1 MAHKTEI
8 GKDILEML
16 MFSLYP
22 EAETI
27 YREYLQNATD
37 AIREACDAR
46 VLDTMDDGHVTI
58 QIKQHQHSIVIQD
71 NGIGIPG
78 HLAESTLKD
87 IAKTRKRNKEML
99 AGYYGIGRLVGAGY
113 CRELIFETSS
123 MGEPIESKVVF
134 NVDMIRDIL
143 KDEENDMGATEVI
156 DVAASFSQSQA
167 ETEDHYFRVTLNG
180 ILQEYPELLNET
192 YIRDYLKQSAPID
205 YLAEFKNGLIKP
217 SISENGD
224 NYWSLYNQ
232 MNRVKV
238 SLNDYVDIRKPY
250 GLRIDGTG
258 DQIYNLRFFEIESD
272 KHETL
277 AWGWYAITEF
287 STQIPDKDPNNN
299 YQVLTRGMRL
309 RVHNIQIGNQ
319 NFFDGTGYFKQA
331 RSNKYFNGEI
341 HIIHPHIKPTTD
353 RSDLAPTAEAL
364 EFKEKIRA
372 FFNYEMQDVYQTAN
386 KVKKQLEKYESA
398 TGVLASSYSSP
409 NGISDPKASAKLAE
423 QRSDA
428 QRKQDEA
435 SDEIRKQFDAPR
447 AQKPG
452 VKAMLDVYQQKL
464 NQIREGSENQMIEGS
479 TTPNGTGRTDRST
492 PKLTVTEEMD
502 AMTQKYGSECIG
514 MLKKVF
520 TLIDR
525 HTPTRSK
532 EVISSIKT
540 AVLNDL
546 KNE

>member
-37 AIREACDAR
+37 AIREACEAG
-46 VLDTMDDGHVTI
+46 VLESMDDGHVTI
-58 QIKQHQHSIVIQD
+58 QIRQPQHSVVIQD
-71 NGIGIPG
+71 NGIGIPAN
-78 HLAESTLKD
+78 LAESTLKD
-87 IAKTRKRNKEML
+87 IAKTKKRNKEYL

-113 CRELIFETSS
+113 CRELVFETSS
-123 MGEPIESKVVF
+123 KGEPLESKMVF
-134 NVDMIRDIL
+134 NVDKIRDIL
-143 KDEENDMGATEVI
+143 EDEENDIGAAEVI
-156 DVAASFSQSQA
+156 DAAATFSQTTVN
-167 ETEDHYFRVTLNG
+167 EEEHYFRVTLND
-180 ILQEYPELLNET
+180 ILVEYPELLDET
-192 YIRDYLKQSAPID
+192 YIRDYLKQIAPID
-205 YLAEFKNGLIKP
+205 YLAEFKNSLVKP

-224 NYWSLYNQ
+224 DYLPLYNQ

-250 GLRIDGTG
+250 GLRVDGTG
-258 DQIYNLRFFEIESD
+258 DQIYELRFFKIDSD
-272 KHETL
+272 KHESL

-287 STQIPDKDPNNN
+287 STQIPDRDPNNN
-299 YQVLTRGMRL
+299 NLVLTRGMRL
-309 RVHNIQIGNQ
+309 RIHNIQIGSQ

-341 HIIHPHIKPTTD
+341 HIVHPRIKPTTD

-386 KVKKQLEKYESA
+386 KVKKQLERYETA
-398 TGVLASSYSSP
+398 TGIIASSYSTP
-409 NGISDPKASAKLAE
+409 AGIPGPSASAELAKKLSE
-423 QRSDA
+423 A
-428 QRKQDEA
+428 QRDQDKA

-452 VKAMLDVYQQKL
+452 VKAMLDVYQQKM
-464 NQIREGSENQMIEGS
+464 NQIREEAEAHVLEEPTVPYGS
-479 TTPNGTGRTDRST
+479 GRTDWPM
-492 PKLTVTEEMD
+492 PKPTVTEEME
-502 AMTQKYGSECIG
+502 AMTDKYGSDGVG

-520 TLIDR
+520 SLIDR

-532 EVISSIKT
+532 EVVSTIKA

>member
-37 AIREACDAR
+37 SIREACDTG
-46 VLDTMDDGHVTI
+46 VLGSMEDGHI
-58 QIKQHQHSIVIQD
+58 SIRINPSRHSVVIQD
-71 NGIGIPG
+71 NGIGISADF
-78 HLAESTLKD
+78 AESTLKD
-87 IAKTRKRNKEML
+87 IAKTTKRKKDYL

-113 CRELIFETSS
+113 CRQLIFETSAK
-123 MGEPIESKVVF
+123 GESVESKIVF
-134 NVDMIRDIL
+134 DVDKIRNIL
-143 KDEENDMGATEVI
+143 GDEDNDMGASEVI
-156 DVAASFSQSQA
+156 DAVTVFSQKPVS
-167 ETEDHYFRVTLNG
+167 EEEHYFRVSLND
-180 ILQEYPELLNET
+180 ILVEYPELLDET
-192 YIRDYLKQSAPID
+192 AIRDYLKQVAPID
-205 YLAEFKNGLIKP
+205 YLAEFKNSLIKP
-217 SISENGD
+217 SISETGED
-224 NYWSLYNQ
+224 YLPLYNS
-232 MNRVKV
+232 MSRVKV

-250 GLRIDGTG
+250 GLRIDGTD
-258 DQIYNLRFFEIESD
+258 DQIYELRFFTIISD
-272 KHETL
+272 KRESL

-287 STQIPDKDPNNN
+287 STQIPDHDPNNN
-299 YQVLTRGMRL
+299 NVVLTRGMRL
-309 RVHNIQIGNQ
+309 RIHNIQIGNQ
-319 NFFDGTGYFKQA
+319 NFFDGTEYFKQA

-341 HIIHPHIKPTTD
+341 HIIHPCIKPTTD

-364 EFKEKIRA
+364 EFKEKIRD

-386 KVKKQLEKYESA
+386 KVKKQLEKYQSA
-398 TGVLASSYSSP
+398 TNVLTTSHSSDSSIPGHSAASSLAQE
-409 NGISDPKASAKLAE
+409 ISKAYEDQSKASE
-423 QRSDA
+423 
-428 QRKQDEA
+428 
-435 SDEIRKQFDAPR
+435 EIRKQFDAPR

-452 VKAMLDVYQQKL
+452 VKAMLDVYQQKM
-464 NQIREGSENQMIEGS
+464 NQIREDAEARIPEEPTVPYRSK
-479 TTPNGTGRTDRST
+479 RTDWSI
-492 PKLTVTEEMD
+492 PKPTTTEEMES
-502 AMTQKYGSECIG
+502 MTDKYGSEGVG

-532 EVISSIKT
+532 EVVSSIKM